1 MQSIIIC
8 FVSVF
13 MLLCSVEGSLHEC
26 GEFNQHGVLSQ
37 AAKLDTESILIDN
50 VLGDFFNAVNNN
62 DTRRMEEFYNIME
75 DITAEKTEK
84 SFNSDKLLKFVV
96 KF

>member
-1 MQSIIIC
+1 M
-8 FVSVF
+8 SVF

-75 DITAEKTEK
+75 QKKLKNAEKTEK